1 MVDVTITLD
10 KTHGRLSTREPFLLG
25 ENEDLRIN
33 LVSNLALSN
42 VLINFK
48 NGDTVKQYRVAENPF
63 IVPKEV
69 VKHGRIDCEVNLVAC
84 GRVVKTYVVEPI
96 VLYSVKTSLIGHPEF
111 DLLLQHI
118 EAQDAE
124 IQTLKEQL
132 NATKALADRTAH
144 EVADLQ
150 RALEDN

>member
-33 LVSNLALSN
+33 LVSTLALSN

-69 VKHGRIDCEVNLVAC
+69 VKYGRLDCEVNLVAC

-132 NATKALADRTAH
+132 NATKALADRTAQ

>member
-1 MVDVTITLD
+1 M
-10 KTHGRLSTREPFLLG
+10 
-25 ENEDLRIN
+25 
-33 LVSNLALSN
+33 
-42 VLINFK
+42 
-48 NGDTVKQYRVAENPF
+48 
-63 IVPKEV
+63 PKEV
-69 VKHGRIDCEVNLVAC
+69 VKHGRLDCEVNLVAC

-132 NATKALADRTAH
+132 NATKALAERAAQ

>member
-10 KTHGRLSTREPFLLG
+10 KTHGRLSKREPFLLG

-33 LVSNLALSN
+33 LVSTLALSN

-69 VKHGRIDCEVNLVAC
+69 VKYGRLDCDVNLCAC
-84 GRVVKTYVVEPI
+84 GRIVKTFIVEPI
-96 VLYSVKTSLIGHPEF
+96 VLYSKEASLVGHPEF

-132 NATKALADRTAH
+132 NATKELASNTAQ

>member
-10 KTHGRLSTREPFLLG
+10 KHNGRLSTREPFLLG
-25 ENEDLRIN
+25 ENEDLRIT
-33 LVSNLALSN
+33 LISNLALSN

-48 NGDTVKQYRVAENPF
+48 NGDSVKQYRLEQNPF

-69 VKHGRIDCEVNLVAC
+69 VKHGRLDCEVNLVAC
-84 GRVVKTYVVEPI
+84 GRIVKTYIVEPI
-96 VLYSVKTSLIGHPEF
+96 VLYSVETSFIGHPEF
-111 DLLLQHI
+111 DLLLQRI
-118 EAQDAE
+118 KAQDAE

-132 NATKALADRTAH
+132 NATKALADRTAQ

>member
-1 MVDVTITLD
+1 MVDITITLD
-10 KTHGRLSTREPFLLG
+10 KTHGRLSTREPLLLG
-25 ENEDLRIN
+25 ENEDLRIT
-33 LVSNLALSN
+33 LVSTLALSN

-69 VKHGRIDCEVNLVAC
+69 VKHGRLDCEVNLVAC
-84 GRVVKTYVVEPI
+84 GRVVKTYIVEPI
-96 VLYSVKTSLIGHPEF
+96 VLYNIDATLIGHPEF

-132 NATKALADRTAH
+132 NATKALAYRTAQ

>member
-1 MVDVTITLD
+1 MVDITITLD
-10 KTHGRLSTREPFLLG
+10 KTHGRLSTREPLLLG
-25 ENEDLRIN
+25 ENEDLRIT

-69 VKHGRIDCEVNLVAC
+69 VKYGRLDCEVNLVAC

-132 NATKALADRTAH
+132 NATKALADRTAQ

>member
-1 MVDVTITLD
+1 MVDITITLD

-25 ENEDLRIN
+25 ENEDLRIT
-33 LVSNLALSN
+33 LVSTLALSN

-48 NGDTVKQYRVAENPF
+48 NSDTVKQYRVAENPF

-69 VKHGRIDCEVNLVAC
+69 VKHGRLDCEVNLVAC

-118 EAQDAE
+118 GAQDAE
-124 IQTLKEQL
+124 IQTLKAQL
-132 NATKALADRTAH
+132 NETKALAERAAQ

>member
-1 MVDVTITLD
+1 MVDLTITLD
-10 KTHGRLSTREPFLLG
+10 TTHGRLSTREPFLFG
-25 ENEDLRIN
+25 DHEDLRIN

-42 VLINFK
+42 VLITFK

-69 VKHGRIDCEVNLVAC
+69 VKHGRLDCEVNLVAC

-132 NATKALADRTAH
+132 NATKALAERAAQ